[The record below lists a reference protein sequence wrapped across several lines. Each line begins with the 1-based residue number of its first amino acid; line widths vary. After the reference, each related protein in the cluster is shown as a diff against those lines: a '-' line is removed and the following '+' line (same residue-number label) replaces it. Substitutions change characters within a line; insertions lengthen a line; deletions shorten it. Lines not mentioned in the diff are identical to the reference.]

1 MREQKTNILVS
12 SSPSCGNPG
21 TVEID
26 ACPGSLLI
34 FQNCAPQYHMM
45 FSAVIKARSAPL
57 ALAATLGPLVRGVVE
72 GLVGSATLV
81 AARADADIEE
91 IADSA
96 GCRVLVE
103 ADWAEG
109 FRRVVANA
117 GGAPLIVMD
126 TGLML
131 GQEFWPVLADSLP
144 LLGDRPAVTEA
155 EKPASLI
162 ARLFAGASAAPG
174 RDQVLLL
181 PGSVSRQVAQS
192 KADPFTFRY
201 PNLAHLPVKARRVP
215 E

>member
-1 MREQKTNILVS
+1 
-12 SSPSCGNPG
+12 
-21 TVEID
+21 
-26 ACPGSLLI
+26 
-34 FQNCAPQYHMM
+34 M
-45 FSAVIKARSAPL
+45 FSAVIHARPAPL

-81 AARADADIEE
+81 VSERNADIEE

-96 GCRVLVE
+96 GCRVLVA

-109 FRRVVANA
+109 FSRVVANA
-117 GGAPLIVMD
+117 GGSPLLVMD

-144 LLGDRPAVTEA
+144 LLGDRPAATEA
-155 EKPASLI
+155 EKPRSI
-162 ARLFAGASAAPG
+162 IRRLLAATSSAPG

-181 PGSVSRQVAQS
+181 PGSVSRQVAQM
-192 KADPFTFRY
+192 KADPFLHRY
-201 PNLAHLPVKARRVP
+201 ANLARLPVKARRVP

>member
-1 MREQKTNILVS
+1 
-12 SSPSCGNPG
+12 
-21 TVEID
+21 
-26 ACPGSLLI
+26 
-34 FQNCAPQYHMM
+34 M
-45 FSAVIKARSAPL
+45 FSAVIHARPAPL

-81 AARADADIEE
+81 ASRQSDEIEE

-109 FRRVVANA
+109 FSRVVANA
-117 GGAPLIVMD
+117 GGAPLLVMD

-144 LLGDRPAVTEA
+144 LLGDRPAATEA
-155 EKPASLI
+155 EKPRSILG
-162 ARLFAGASAAPG
+162 RLFAAAASAPG

-181 PGSVSRQVAQS
+181 PGSVCRQVAQM
-192 KADPFTFRY
+192 KADPFTHRY
-201 PNLAHLPVKARRVP
+201 ANLARLPVAARRIP